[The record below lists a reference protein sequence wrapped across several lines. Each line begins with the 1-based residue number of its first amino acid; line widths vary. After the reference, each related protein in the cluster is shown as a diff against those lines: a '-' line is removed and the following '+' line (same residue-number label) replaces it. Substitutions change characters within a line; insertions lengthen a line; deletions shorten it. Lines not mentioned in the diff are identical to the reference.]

1 VIPVENQ
8 CRDTLPPFPPTP
20 EGVARLKHLPTVEAC
35 IHYWEAISHR
45 AWEIGDDSLLETAS
59 GLKESYEQARAELN
73 TTEKPKERKTA
84 RGSRKAR
91 PSS

>member
-1 VIPVENQ
+1 VENQ
-8 CRDTLPPFPPTP
+8 CSDTLPPFPPTP
-20 EGVARLKHLPTVEAC
+20 EGVVRLKHLPTVEAC
-35 IHYWEAISHR
+35 IRYWEAISNR

-59 GLKESYEQARAELN
+59 GLKESYEEARTELSKAEQ
-73 TTEKPKERKTA
+73 PKTRKTA